1 MLQVV
6 GSAAVVG
13 IRPTRKVTHN
23 NHALSAAA
31 AMLLE
36 QDGTK
41 ERGKGKQEFVGMQAN
56 QLHMSVLSAT
66 VALLLLCYVRC

>member
-1 MLQVV
+1 
-6 GSAAVVG
+6 
-13 IRPTRKVTHN
+13 
-23 NHALSAAA
+23 
-31 AMLLE
+31 MLLE